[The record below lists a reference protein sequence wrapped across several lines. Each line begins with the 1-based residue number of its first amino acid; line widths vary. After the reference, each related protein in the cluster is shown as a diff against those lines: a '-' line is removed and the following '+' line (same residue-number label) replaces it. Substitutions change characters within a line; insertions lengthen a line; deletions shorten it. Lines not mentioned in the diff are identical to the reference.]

1 MSALPPKADI
11 GTLHVYHLRRSNS
24 GGVAI
29 FAAIRRALPFVS
41 ISLAA
46 EPPWLILGPHKQVAI
61 CCLNITL
68 NGGKLLLRNRA
79 TTIWNTASGQM
90 EAIMRAYI
98 VIGTLAVLAVSARI
112 YTAHT
117 QDRLIAGLNCTVDCS
132 GYNAGYKWA
141 KQRDIDDDDYC
152 PDGNKSFYEGC
163 AAYAVGSSGAANET
177 DSGIGTPLPLS
188 NDDDND
194 DDKLR

>member
-1 MSALPPKADI
+1 
-11 GTLHVYHLRRSNS
+11 
-24 GGVAI
+24 
-29 FAAIRRALPFVS
+29 
-41 ISLAA
+41 
-46 EPPWLILGPHKQVAI
+46 
-61 CCLNITL
+61 
-68 NGGKLLLRNRA
+68 
-79 TTIWNTASGQM
+79 M

-117 QDRLIAGLNCTVDCS
+117 QDRSCTVDCS
-132 GYNAGYKWA
+132 GYDAGYKWA

-177 DSGIGTPLPLS
+177 DSGIVTLPPLS

-194 DDKLR
+194 DDKLK

>member
-1 MSALPPKADI
+1 MK
-11 GTLHVYHLRRSNS
+11 
-24 GGVAI
+24 
-29 FAAIRRALPFVS
+29 IRRFP
-41 ISLAA
+41 
-46 EPPWLILGPHKQVAI
+46 PPWSIEQQYACDCAFNFRHHRPHKQVAI
-61 CCLNITL
+61 CCLNISL

-79 TTIWNTASGQM
+79 TTICNTVSGQM

-98 VIGTLAVLAVSARI
+98 VIGTLAVLALSARI

-132 GYNAGYKWA
+132 GYDAGYNWA

-163 AAYAVGSSGAANET
+163 VAYAVGSSGAANET
-177 DSGIGTPLPLS
+177 DNGIGTSPPLS
-188 NDDDND
+188 NDND
-194 DDKLR
+194 DDN

>member
-1 MSALPPKADI
+1 
-11 GTLHVYHLRRSNS
+11 
-24 GGVAI
+24 
-29 FAAIRRALPFVS
+29 
-41 ISLAA
+41 
-46 EPPWLILGPHKQVAI
+46 
-61 CCLNITL
+61 
-68 NGGKLLLRNRA
+68 
-79 TTIWNTASGQM
+79 M

-112 YTAHT
+112 YMAHT

-132 GYNAGYKWA
+132 GYDAGYKWA

-194 DDKLR
+194 DDKLK